1 MFQCENCWWYGKDID
16 CPADFNIDTYKCK
29 NFRHKNND
37 FYSRKGVIMQYQLI
51 VTHNPQDFFE
61 DKEPDELVQAMIAT
75 DETIQSD
82 IKTLIQGGYKVI
94 VLEREDS

>member
-1 MFQCENCWWYGKDID
+1 
-16 CPADFNIDTYKCK
+16 
-29 NFRHKNND
+29 
-37 FYSRKGVIMQYQLI
+37 MQYQLI
-51 VTHNPQDFFE
+51 ATHNPQDFFE